1 MCAMMPMLRV
11 LAKGD
16 CLGIAVI
23 PETTDLPAVVRERL
37 VGFRHAVRVLALLH
51 RAAAQVGGVEQ
62 LVGELFLH
70 RLAVAARGGV
80 ADQPADAEREPP
92 VRVDLD
98 RHLIVRAADATR
110 LHLEARLDVVDRLLE
125 DLQRIVRGLLLDDV
139 EALVEDP
146 LRGAALAVAH
156 HAVDELGDQR
166 ALVHRIRG
174 DVALGDN
181 SSSWHLYIPDIAECG
196 LRIAESALRLLW
208 SLGAVLGPSLHPA
221 LDADRV
227 ERPAHDVIADARQI
241 LDAAAADQ
249 HQRVLLQVMADAGN
263 VGRHL
268 DAVGQPDA
276 RHLAQRRVRLLGRL
290 GEDADADAALLRAVL
305 QRRALGLGDDLLA
318 AGAYELADSR
328 HFSSRNADCGWRIGA
343 DWGSIRSLAQ
353 SANQSAIGN
362 PRSAMSRSQLLQA

>member
-1 MCAMMPMLRV
+1 M
-11 LAKGD
+11 
-16 CLGIAVI
+16 
-23 PETTDLPAVVRERL
+23 
-37 VGFRHAVRVLALLH
+37 
-51 RAAAQVGGVEQ
+51 
-62 LVGELFLH
+62 
-70 RLAVAARGGV
+70 
-80 ADQPADAEREPP
+80 
-92 VRVDLD
+92 
-98 RHLIVRAADATR
+98 
-110 LHLEARLDVVDRLLE
+110 
-125 DLQRIVRGLLLDDV
+125 
-139 EALVEDP
+139 
-146 LRGAALAVAH
+146 
-156 HAVDELGDQR
+156 
-166 ALVHRIRG
+166 
-174 DVALGDN
+174 
-181 SSSWHLYIPDIAECG
+181 
-196 LRIAESALRLLW
+196 RIADCGILNDPINPQSAIRNPQSALRLLW
-208 SLGAVLGPSLHPA
+208 SLGSVLGPSLHPA

-249 HQRVLLQVMADAGN
+249 HQRVLLQVMADAGD

-290 GEDADADAALLRAVL
+290 GEDADAALLRAVL

-353 SANQSAIGN
+353 SANQSAIRN